1 MHVFAHCETS
11 HILLHVLF
19 KHVVLVAKGA
29 DECSTLES
37 TDKGLPMSGLPVILK
52 YQIRKACISHATA
65 EL

>member
-1 MHVFAHCETS
+1 MHVFAHCEIS

-37 TDKGLPMSGLPVILK
+37 TDKGLPMSGLQVI
-52 YQIRKACISHATA
+52 
-65 EL
+65 